1 MLIALVLICSVALTP
16 DIRDCTRDNA
26 ITVMRVPAGFASP
39 AACFMHG
46 QAYLAGTSLGRQL
59 GDNDQIK
66 IICARAETVGASIR
80 PLVIE

>member
-1 MLIALVLICSVALTP
+1 
-16 DIRDCTRDNA
+16 
-26 ITVMRVPAGFASP
+26 
-39 AACFMHG
+39 MHG